1 MFSIKCYNYIIR
13 GGFKLNN
20 YEKETLYIPLG
31 LKTKTEIF
39 DGFGKEE
46 LFQAILATVVAGAID
61 TIIYMFT
68 KSTAFCVVFILS
80 SIAGSVMMLT
90 KDKTN
95 ISVVDQLKF
104 MIKFT
109 KSQKKYKYKYLDEW
123 GL

>member
-1 MFSIKCYNYIIR
+1 M
-13 GGFKLNN
+13 NN
-20 YEKETLYIPLG
+20 QEKETLYIPLG

-46 LFQAILATVVAGAID
+46 LFQAILSTVAAGAID
-61 TIIYMFT
+61 TIIYMIT

-95 ISVVDQLKF
+95 ISVIDQLKF
-104 MIKFT
+104 MIRFA
-109 KSQKKYKYKYLDEW
+109 KSQKKYRYKYLDEW
-123 GL
+123 R